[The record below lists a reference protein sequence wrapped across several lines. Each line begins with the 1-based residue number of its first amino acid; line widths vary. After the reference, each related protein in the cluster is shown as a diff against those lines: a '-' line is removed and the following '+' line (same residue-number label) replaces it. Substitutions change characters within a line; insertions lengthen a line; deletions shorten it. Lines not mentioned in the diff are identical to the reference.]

1 MTSLLRVAGGIETPH
16 VSTAQRQKYKEHSCF
31 AIRQQTVAAAAAWSD
46 GGRNLLCSVPDFP
59 DRRFAVQ
66 LVPSRDTFFQ
76 ALGTPGQ
83 QMQQDLH
90 TLLEAYEPL
99 LARIQR
105 FLTDHDL
112 DFSINV

>member
-1 MTSLLRVAGGIETPH
+1 M
-16 VSTAQRQKYKEHSCF
+16 
-31 AIRQQTVAAAAAWSD
+31 
-46 GGRNLLCSVPDFP
+46 
-59 DRRFAVQ
+59 Q

>member
-1 MTSLLRVAGGIETPH
+1 M
-16 VSTAQRQKYKEHSCF
+16 
-31 AIRQQTVAAAAAWSD
+31 
-46 GGRNLLCSVPDFP
+46 
-59 DRRFAVQ
+59 Q

-76 ALGTPGQ
+76 AIGTPGQ

-99 LARIQR
+99 LARIQK

>member
-1 MTSLLRVAGGIETPH
+1 MAAGAASIKHGQNLLR
-16 VSTAQRQKYKEHSCF
+16 
-31 AIRQQTVAAAAAWSD
+31 
-46 GGRNLLCSVPDFP
+46 SVQGFP
-59 DRRFAVQ
+59 DKSFAVQ

-99 LARIQR
+99 LARIQK

-112 DFSINV
+112 DFTINV